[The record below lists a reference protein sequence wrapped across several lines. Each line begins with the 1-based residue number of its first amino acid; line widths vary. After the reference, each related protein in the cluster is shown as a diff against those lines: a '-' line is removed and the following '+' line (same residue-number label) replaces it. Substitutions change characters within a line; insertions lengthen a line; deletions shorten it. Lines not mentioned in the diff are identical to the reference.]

1 MNVIYRLLRFSKKYW
16 VYFFIAIICLLAGIA
31 FNLVIPE
38 IVSSAIDNALSQGD
52 YRYLVYL
59 AIGILGASILRG
71 AAAYGQQ
78 YFGEVASQK
87 VAYDVRNAMFNHLQR
102 LSFSYHDKAQTG
114 QLMSRATADVEAVRM
129 LIARG
134 ILTTLHL
141 IILITSISVILL
153 LKNWQLGL
161 ITLAFV
167 PVIMIR
173 GRLVARIM
181 QPIWLAIQQLVA
193 ELGTILEENLV
204 GIRAIR
210 AYLQHKRE
218 SGRFA
223 AGANKLYNEQS
234 RVIRIRALNTPLFSM
249 LITLPV
255 GLILWYGGRQVMVDN
270 LTIGQVTAFMFYFG
284 IMAMPVRQLGIIV
297 GMASRAVSAGSR
309 IFEVLDT
316 DPDIVNKR
324 HALVLDRPAGSVRF
338 TNVSFS
344 YDESVPALR
353 NINFVANPGDM
364 VALVGTSGSGKTTI
378 ASLIPRFYDVIDG
391 AITIDDIDI
400 RDVDVKSLRKSI
412 GIVQQDIFIFAAT
425 IRENLVYGAVN
436 ATLEQVE
443 AAARAAHL
451 HDFIE
456 SLPAGYDTWVGERGI
471 TLSGGEKQ
479 RLSIARTVLTNP
491 PIMIFD
497 DSTSSVD
504 VETERFIY
512 DAIRDL
518 SRDRTTFIITNRLS
532 LIRNA
537 DIILVLD
544 KGNLVASGKHSE
556 LLETSDIYRQIHQ
569 LQSDESVNLD
579 NIGNGD

>member
-16 VYFFIAIICLLAGIA
+16 VYFLIAIICLLAGTA
-31 FNLVIPE
+31 FNLAIPE
-38 IVSSAIDNALSQGD
+38 IVSSAIDNAISQGD

-71 AAAYGQQ
+71 AAAYGSQ

-102 LSFSYHDKAQTG
+102 LSFSYHDRAQTG

-134 ILTTLHL
+134 ILTTLQL
-141 IILITSISVILL
+141 FILITSISVILL
-153 LKNWQLGL
+153 IKNWQLGL

-173 GRLVARIM
+173 GRLVAIIL
-181 QPIWLAIQQLVA
+181 QPVWMRIQQLVA

-204 GIRAIR
+204 GIRSIR

-218 SGRFA
+218 SRRFA
-223 AGANKLYNEQS
+223 TSATKLYNEQG
-234 RVIRIRALNTPLFSM
+234 RVIRIRSINTPLYTL
-249 LITLPV
+249 LITLPI
-255 GLILWYGGRQVMVDN
+255 GLILWYGGRQIMAGN
-270 LTIGQVTAFMFYFG
+270 LTPGDLTAFMVYFG
-284 IMAMPVRQLGIIV
+284 IMAMPVRQLGIMV
-297 GMASRAVSAGSR
+297 GMVSRAVSAGSR

-316 DPDIVNKR
+316 DPDIVSKR
-324 HALVLDRPAGSVRF
+324 HAVMLDRPVGSVRF
-338 TNVSFS
+338 KNVSFS

-353 NINFVANPGDM
+353 NVDFLANPGDM

-378 ASLIPRFYDVIDG
+378 ASLIPRFYDASDG

-400 RDVDVKSLRKSI
+400 RDVDVRSLRKSI

-425 IRENLVYGAVN
+425 IRENLVYGAVD
-436 ATLEQVE
+436 ATPEQVE

-479 RLSIARTVLTNP
+479 RLSIARTVLTDP

-512 DAIRDL
+512 DAIREL
-518 SRDRTTFIITNRLS
+518 SKDRTTFIITNRLS

-537 DIILVLD
+537 DMILVLD
-544 KGNLVASGKHSE
+544 KGNLVASGKHGE
-556 LLETSDIYRQIHQ
+556 LLKTSDIYRHIYQ
-569 LQSDESVNLD
+569 LQSNEPVDLD
-579 NIGNGD
+579 NTGNGA